1 MEDGDGDISVG
12 AIAPVGELHI
22 HNRNG
27 AIHLTVPQGA
37 GFQLQATARNGNI
50 ESKLNLPVSSAG
62 EGQSVSGQVGGGGP
76 RIELVADHGDIEI
89 AGDGSP
95 ADSANAARAASPTC
109 AARGGKIDAAPASPE
124 GRGPARAARGSV
136 GRSPLDRSPVDP
148 RRPQTLMEAPP
159 LESGLLTCGWSSA
172 SSTL

>member
-1 MEDGDGDISVG
+1 MEISPW
-12 AIAPVGELHI
+12 ARSHPLGELHI

-89 AGDGSP
+89 AAMEAPPS
-95 ADSANAARAASPTC
+95 SATAARAPSPTC
-109 AARGGKIDAAPASPE
+109 ARRRGKIDAPPASPE
-124 GRGPARAARGSV
+124 GRVP
-136 GRSPLDRSPVDP
+136 P
-148 RRPQTLMEAPP
+148 RRL
-159 LESGLLTCGWSSA
+159 WFSSA
-172 SSTL
+172 QPIVP